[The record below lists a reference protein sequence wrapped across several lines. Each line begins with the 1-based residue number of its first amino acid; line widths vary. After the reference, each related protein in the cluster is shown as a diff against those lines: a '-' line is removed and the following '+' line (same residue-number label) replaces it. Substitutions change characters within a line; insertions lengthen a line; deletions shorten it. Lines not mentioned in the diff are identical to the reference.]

1 MTETFFPEL
10 TFTNATDQVIDLD
23 TYVLT
28 VGARLRLDIYV
39 EAATDDAR
47 VDLLASTDGV
57 SYPGNLFRG
66 HGIGSFSSS
75 RIEDYDTG
83 IPVSLNDDALNKG
96 LSNASGG
103 ALLATVIC
111 RYLGEAKN
119 SRIWIDSMSRR
130 PDALSSMI
138 WDFDPYQLA
147 AVALTH
153 LKLIAD
159 SGNITG
165 SIRPSVLKGAF

>member
-10 TFTNATDQVIDLD
+10 TFTSATDQVIDLD

-39 EAATDDAR
+39 EAATDDAWIR
-47 VDLLASTDGV
+47 LLASTDGV
-57 SYPGNLFRG
+57 SYPGNLFRS
-66 HGIGSFSSS
+66 HGIGSSGGG
-75 RIEDYDTG
+75 RVEDYATG
-83 IPVSLNDDALNKG
+83 IPVSLNNDAANEG
-96 LSNASGG
+96 LSSDSGH

-119 SRIWIDSMSRR
+119 SKIWVDSMVNR
-130 PDALSSMI
+130 PDKLSSML
-138 WDFDPYQLA
+138 WTFDPYQLA

-165 SIRPSVLKGAF
+165 SVRPSVLKGAF